1 MAFLQG
7 VYAIVAPHPPPQ
19 KKKKD
24 GLSLKYCQIDVV
36 IINICKPILMRLA
49 ILLVSLV
56 VTKYLKTKIMLHFQN
71 LNVFCNY

>member
-1 MAFLQG
+1 MPLL
-7 VYAIVAPHPPPQ
+7 PPPP
-19 KKKKD
+19 KKED

-36 IINICKPILMRLA
+36 IINICKSILMKLA

-56 VTKYLKTKIMLHFQN
+56 VTKYLKTKIMLHYQN